1 MSNTGDVPSNETIE
15 LFTPQNS
22 NHDESGAVDSN
33 LSSTFELSN
42 KSDKTINGT
51 EVQLINSTTERFN
64 MTGPITNGTEVQLIN
79 STTERFNMTGPIT
92 NGTEV
97 QLINSTDLL
106 NLNNTMFNQTGTNP
120 LSNISSVDRES
131 LSASLVDSESDTAFK
146 VNLLS
151 YSVNNSELKVS
162 ELGKEIDFS
171 LNNSA
176 KVKLTPLNSST
187 DLEVSAMKLTGENG
201 TNTILNNP
209 ENSKWVI
216 DAPAGVYSLFIDA
229 KYFPGNQNVQY
240 GATIKVGGKK
250 NLLPVADAGEDRV
263 VNGNISVILDGTKSA
278 DPDGS
283 ISSYHWI
290 QVSGE
295 PFVTLAGVDTP
306 HPSFITPS
314 NLRNDSNISF
324 RLLIT
329 DNDGANSTDDVNV
342 LIKNTTL
349 LPKVEGTVILEPVPK
364 TLSAGDYYEFKGTLN
379 LTKIADGS
387 YVQIRN
393 GEGSQY
399 DELLTFGPVES
410 GGIFTAPW
418 TAVPREGLLNI
429 YATYTDIGGNVYQSE
444 SFPVKVLHFK
454 SNPGAATKDANTS
467 NRPVKAGSNLEPFME
482 VHYSDWNKDHLNVYI
497 LAINPSAQGSIGKA
511 KNAVSDL
518 SKIVKQETGNNAAWN
533 FNIFA
538 TNGFP
543 SPIQTATHPI
553 NILFSLSSIDDSVAC
568 GYNHILQRKKSEF
581 TSNEVFTSSRC
592 GDVYKST
599 MHEFLHS
606 LGLGHTWHEVDDM
619 MCSTE
624 WFLGTNK
631 WTCDNDVD
639 PYNDHNKPTEFN
651 VRALVHTYGNNG
663 FQEPNANI
671 REDYDPGPNVKYYCT
686 PLPCEPHI
694 ANVPPV
700 ADAGISQ
707 SSKVGTKVILDG
719 SGDLTLMGQ

>member
-1 MSNTGDVPSNETIE
+1 M
-15 LFTPQNS
+15 
-22 NHDESGAVDSN
+22 
-33 LSSTFELSN
+33 
-42 KSDKTINGT
+42 
-51 EVQLINSTTERFN
+51 
-64 MTGPITNGTEVQLIN
+64 
-79 STTERFNMTGPIT
+79 
-92 NGTEV
+92 
-97 QLINSTDLL
+97 
-106 NLNNTMFNQTGTNP
+106 
-120 LSNISSVDRES
+120 
-131 LSASLVDSESDTAFK
+131 
-146 VNLLS
+146 
-151 YSVNNSELKVS
+151 
-162 ELGKEIDFS
+162 
-171 LNNSA
+171 
-176 KVKLTPLNSST
+176 
-187 DLEVSAMKLTGENG
+187 
-201 TNTILNNP
+201 
-209 ENSKWVI
+209 
-216 DAPAGVYSLFIDA
+216 
-229 KYFPGNQNVQY
+229 
-240 GATIKVGGKK
+240 
-250 NLLPVADAGEDRV
+250 PVADAGEDRV

-497 LAINPSAQGSIGKA
+497 LAI
-511 KNAVSDL
+511 
-518 SKIVKQETGNNAAWN
+518 E
-533 FNIFA
+533 
-538 TNGFP
+538 
-543 SPIQTATHPI
+543 
-553 NILFSLSSIDDSVAC
+553 SV
-568 GYNHILQRKKSEF
+568 
-581 TSNEVFTSSRC
+581 SSR
-592 GDVYKST
+592 
-599 MHEFLHS
+599 
-606 LGLGHTWHEVDDM
+606 
-619 MCSTE
+619 
-624 WFLGTNK
+624 
-631 WTCDNDVD
+631 
-639 PYNDHNKPTEFN
+639 
-651 VRALVHTYGNNG
+651 VH
-663 FQEPNANI
+663 
-671 REDYDPGPNVKYYCT
+671 REG
-686 PLPCEPHI
+686 
-694 ANVPPV
+694 
-700 ADAGISQ
+700 
-707 SSKVGTKVILDG
+707 
-719 SGDLTLMGQ
+719 